1 MSYLKRLLPK
11 TIVAQITTLVAAA
24 VLVGVLLTFSVLVL
38 IIGNP
43 KARMNPE
50 IKAASEASRIATVVR
65 EVKAAKSD
73 AELADRIASFQTPG
87 GNVELQPVT
96 TLSPRSSF
104 HLADNA
110 FAQKVSSLLK
120 LDWHIDPVEDKVAAG
135 WGNAIIVRLNDDS
148 VLVFQNSEYQ
158 VAQTFLL
165 IQAGVALSI
174 ILVAMLVVSV
184 YAIRWVTKPLS
195 EFAAAAR
202 SFGRSSAEER
212 ALKVDG
218 PREIAQVA
226 QALNDMRKRVRSL
239 VDERTRMLAAISH
252 DLRTPLTRLRL
263 RLERVSQVAER
274 RSMLN
279 DISTI
284 DAMIRETLSYLRDGG
299 SLEAT
304 ALVDLPSLLQTICGE
319 FNDIGHEVLYS
330 GPSRFAFACQ
340 SRSLTRAVT
349 NIIENGIKHGSL
361 VTVVLGQAQSA
372 DAHIEISDNGPG
384 IPPELLEK
392 VFEPFFKA
400 DPARSPLAGR
410 GFGLGLSI
418 ARDIIERHG
427 GSIDLLNGS
436 PRGLTVRMTLK
447 GAQPAAVKR
456 LADAEKA
463 RRPGAEPSLDLILR

>member
-1 MSYLKRLLPK
+1 MPYLRRLLPK

-24 VLVGVLLTFSVLVL
+24 VLLGVLLTFSVLVL

-43 KARMNPE
+43 KARINPE

-73 AELADRIASFQTPG
+73 TERVEKIASFQTPG
-87 GNVELQPVT
+87 GSVELRPVT
-96 TLSPRSSF
+96 TLSPRSGF
-104 HLADNA
+104 HLDDNA
-110 FAQKVSSLLK
+110 FAQNVSSLLK
-120 LDWHIDPVEDKVAAG
+120 LDWHIDPVEDKVATG
-135 WGNAIIVRLNDDS
+135 WDNAIIVRMNGDS

-165 IQAGVALSI
+165 VQAGVALSI

-202 SFGRSSAEER
+202 SFGRPSAEER
-212 ALKVDG
+212 ALTVDG

-226 QALNDMRKRVRSL
+226 QALNDMRKRVRTL

-263 RLERVSQVAER
+263 RLERVAQVAER
-274 RSMLN
+274 RSMLS

-284 DAMIRETLSYLRDGG
+284 DAMIRETLAYLRDAG
-299 SLEAT
+299 SSEDT

-319 FNDIGHEVLYS
+319 FNDIGHEVHYS

-349 NIIENGIKHGSL
+349 NIIENGIKHGSS
-361 VTVVLGQAQSA
+361 VAVVLGQPQSA
-372 DAHIEISDNGPG
+372 DAHIEISDDGPG

-400 DPARSPLAGR
+400 DPARAPLAGR
-410 GFGLGLSI
+410 GLAGPVHRPRHHRTTWWLHQSAEWFH
-418 ARDIIERHG
+418 AR
-427 GSIDLLNGS
+427 IDS
-436 PRGLTVRMTLK
+436 PHD
-447 GAQPAAVKR
+447 AQR
-456 LADAEKA
+456 T
-463 RRPGAEPSLDLILR
+463 

>member
-1 MSYLKRLLPK
+1 MSHLRRLLPK

-50 IKAASEASRIATVVR
+50 IKAASEASRIATIVR

-73 AELADRIASFQTPG
+73 AELVDRIARFQTPG
-87 GNVELQPVT
+87 GNVELQSET

-110 FAQKVSSLLK
+110 FAQQVSNLLK

-135 WGNAIIVRLNDDS
+135 WDNAIIVHLNGDS

-165 IQAGVALSI
+165 VQAGVALSI

-184 YAIRWVTKPLS
+184 YAIRWVTRPLS
-195 EFAAAAR
+195 EFVAAAR
-202 SFGRSSAEER
+202 SFGRPSAEER
-212 ALKVDG
+212 TLKVDG

-226 QALNDMRKRVRSL
+226 QALNDMRKRVRTL

-263 RLERVSQVAER
+263 RLERVAQVAER

-284 DAMIRETLSYLRDGG
+284 DAMISETLAYLRDGG
-299 SLEAT
+299 ASEAT
-304 ALVDLPSLLQTICGE
+304 ALVDLPSLLQTICWE
-319 FNDIGHEVLYS
+319 FNDVGHEVRYS

-340 SRSLTRAVT
+340 SRSLSRAIT
-349 NIIENGIKHGSL
+349 NIIENGVKHGSL
-361 VTVVLGQAQSA
+361 VTVVLGQPQSA

-384 IPPELLEK
+384 IPAELVER

-427 GSIDLLNGS
+427 GSINLLNGS
-436 PRGLTVRMTLK
+436 PQGLIVRMMLK
-447 GAQPAAVKR
+447 GPERVAVKR
-456 LADAEKA
+456 VAETEKT
-463 RRPGAEPSLDLILR
+463 RGPGTEPSLHLSLR